1 MERYVDTVE
10 GVEGSNPR
18 AVALWLAAA
27 VVALFA
33 VSLTVMPSIMGLDI
47 MPPLI
52 VVSVLLVIGA
62 GVLAGMAIAARRSGR
77 R

>member
-1 MERYVDTVE
+1 VE

-33 VSLTVMPSIMGLDI
+33 VSLTVMPSIMGLDF

-52 VVSVLLVIGA
+52 VVSVLLIVGA

>member
-1 MERYVDTVE
+1 VE

-33 VSLTVMPSIMGLDI
+33 VSLTVMPSIMGLGT

-52 VVSVLLVIGA
+52 VVSVLLIIGA
-62 GVLAGMAIAARRSGR
+62 GVLAGMAVAARRSGR

>member
-1 MERYVDTVE
+1 M
-10 GVEGSNPR
+10 EGSNPR

-27 VVALFA
+27 VAALFA
-33 VSLTVMPSIMGLDI
+33 VSLTVMPAIMGLDI

-52 VVSVLLVIGA
+52 VVSVLLMIGA
-62 GVLAGMAIAARRSGR
+62 GVLAGMAIAAKRSGR

>member
-1 MERYVDTVE
+1 VE

-33 VSLTVMPSIMGLDI
+33 VSLTVMPSIMGLGV

-52 VVSVLLVIGA
+52 VVSVLLLIGA

>member
-1 MERYVDTVE
+1 MENVE
-10 GVEGSNPR
+10 GPNPR

-33 VSLTVMPSIMGLDI
+33 VSLTVMPSIMGLDV
-47 MPPLI
+47 MPALI
-52 VVSVLLVIGA
+52 VVSVLLLAAA
-62 GVLAGMAIAARRSGR
+62 GVLAGMAIAAKRSGR

>member
-1 MERYVDTVE
+1 ME
-10 GVEGSNPR
+10 GPNPR

-33 VSLTVMPSIMGLDI
+33 VSLTVMPSIMGLDV
-47 MPPLI
+47 MPALI
-52 VVSVLLVIGA
+52 VVSVLLLAAA
-62 GVLAGMAIAARRSGR
+62 GVLAGMAIAAKRSGR

>member
-1 MERYVDTVE
+1 VE
-10 GVEGSNPR
+10 SVQGSNPR

-33 VSLTVMPSIMGLDI
+33 VSLTVMPPIMGLDV

-52 VVSVLLVIGA
+52 VVSVLLIIGA

>member
-1 MERYVDTVE
+1 VE

-18 AVALWLAAA
+18 AVALWLTAA

-47 MPPLI
+47 MPALI
-52 VVSVLLVIGA
+52 VVSVLLMIGA

>member
-1 MERYVDTVE
+1 M
-10 GVEGSNPR
+10 EGSNPR
-18 AVALWLAAA
+18 AVVLWLAAA

-33 VSLTVMPSIMGLDI
+33 ISLTVMPPIMGLDI

>member
-1 MERYVDTVE
+1 VE

-47 MPPLI
+47 RPALI
-52 VVSVLLVIGA
+52 VVSVLLIIGA